1 MSGTLR
7 AAVLLTGSEIVRGAI
22 ADANGAF
29 LARELTSLGIEP
41 ARWLVVGDRPDE
53 LEAALRESLDAD
65 LCVTCGGLG
74 PTHDDRTVETLARVT
89 GRAHVLD
96 AGLEAEIEGVA
107 RAVSERLKRPFAEF
121 TTGIRKQATLP
132 EGAVSVG
139 LAGTAP
145 AFVLEHAP
153 GRVVASLPGPPG
165 ELRRLWPAVL
175 ASSAVRGLAA
185 RATRPEHR
193 VLRFFAL
200 PESAVAE
207 TVELAGGEGEGLELT
222 VCARNFEIDVDL
234 RVRPGGEAR
243 ADAFEA
249 ALVER
254 FGDALFARDE
264 RPVAALVLDRCRELG
279 LTLATAESC
288 TGGLVA
294 ALLTEIP
301 GSSDVF
307 LGSVV
312 AYANEVKA
320 ASLGVP
326 EEILARHGAVSAE
339 TASAMAA
346 GARDRLGADAAI
358 ATTGVAGPGGGTPEK
373 PVGLV
378 YTAVAGPMGE
388 RVDELR
394 LPGSRD
400 EIRLRS
406 AVLSL
411 HGLRRLLA
419 QSPGA

>member
-1 MSGTLR
+1 M
-7 AAVLLTGSEIVRGAI
+7 RGAV

-29 LARELTSLGIEP
+29 LARELTALGIEP
-41 ARWLVVGDRPDE
+41 VRWLVVSDRPGE
-53 LEAALRESLDAD
+53 LEAGMRAALDAD

-89 GRAHVLD
+89 GRGLVLD
-96 AGLEAEIEGVA
+96 EALEREIEGVA
-107 RAVSERLKRPFAEF
+107 RAVADRLGRPYSDLA
-121 TTGIRKQATLP
+121 TGVRKQATLP
-132 EGAVSVG
+132 DGAVPVG

-145 AFVLEHAP
+145 AFVLEHEG
-153 GRVVASLPGPPG
+153 GRVAVSLPGPPG

-175 ASSAVRGLAA
+175 AAPAVQALAA
-185 RATRPEHR
+185 RATRPDHR
-193 VLRFFAL
+193 VLRFFAV
-200 PESAVAE
+200 PEAAVAE
-207 TVELAGGEGEGLELT
+207 TVEAAGGEEDGLELT
-222 VCARNFEIDVDL
+222 VCARNFEIGVDL
-234 RVRPGGEAR
+234 YVTPGGESR
-243 ADAFEA
+243 ADAVES

-264 RPVAALVLDRCRELG
+264 QPVAELVLDRCRTLG

-320 ASLGVP
+320 KELGVP

-339 TASAMAA
+339 TAAAMAA
-346 GARDRLGADAAI
+346 GACERLDADAAI

-378 YTAVAGPMGE
+378 YTAVSGPMGE

-411 HGLRRLLA
+411 HSLRRLLTQTPA
-419 QSPGA
+419 E

>member
-1 MSGTLR
+1 LTGTLR

-22 ADANGAF
+22 TDANGAF
-29 LARELTSLGIEP
+29 LARELTNLGVEP
-41 ARWLVVGDRPDE
+41 ARWLVVGDRPEE
-53 LEAALRESLDAD
+53 LEAALREALDAN

-89 GRAHVLD
+89 GRSLVFD
-96 AGLEAEIEGVA
+96 PELEAEIEGVA
-107 RAVSERLKRPFAEF
+107 RAVSERLRRPFAEF
-121 TTGIRKQATLP
+121 TTGVRKQATLP

-175 ASSAVRGLAA
+175 GSSEVRALVA
-185 RATRPEHR
+185 RATPSEHR

-207 TVELAGGEGEGLELT
+207 TVALAGGEGDGLELT
-222 VCARNFEIDVDL
+222 VCARNFEIEVDL
-234 RVRPGGEAR
+234 HVRPGGEAR
-243 ADAFEA
+243 AEAVEA

-264 RPVAALVLDRCRELG
+264 RPVAELVLDRCRELG

-339 TASAMAA
+339 TAAAMAA
-346 GARDRLGADAAI
+346 GARERLGADAAI

-419 QSPGA
+419 QSPGE